1 MGFHAIVPAPPLD
14 ALVERIWDWDM
25 PSAAHRL
32 ERILPTPNA
41 GLIINLAEDQTRV
54 YDDDAGRQCSVAPGS
69 VFSGPYT
76 RSFVIDSAEQQQVM
90 GVVFR
95 PGGALPFLREPI
107 DRLSD
112 CDTGLESLAG
122 ASARALRQRLLETA
136 DPLRRLALLEG
147 WLRIRAGDARP
158 HPLVAHALEL
168 LQRTPRVARIGA
180 VIADCGVSP
189 RRFGHLFREHVGLGP
204 KRHARL
210 LRFRA
215 VVGDVHRRR
224 RVDWARVAADCGFH
238 DQPHLVHEFHA
249 FAGMTPS
256 AYLARQGPYANH
268 VPLD

>member
-25 PSAAHRL
+25 PPSAHRL

-54 YDDDAGRQCSVAPGS
+54 YDDDAGRQCSLAPGS

-90 GVVFR
+90 GVIFR
-95 PGGALPFLREPI
+95 AGGALPFFREPI

-112 CDTGLESLAG
+112 RDTGLEDLAG
-122 ASARALRQRLLETA
+122 SPARRLRQRLLEA
-136 DPLRRLALLEG
+136 PDPRRRLALLEG
-147 WLRIRAGDARP
+147 WLRARARDAQP
-158 HPLVAHALEL
+158 HPLVAHALEV
-168 LQRTPRVARIGA
+168 LQHAPQAVRIGSL
-180 VIADCGVSP
+180 VADCGISP
-189 RRFGHLFREHVGLGP
+189 RRFGELFRTHVGLGP

-210 LRFRA
+210 LRFRI
-215 VVGDVHRRR
+215 VVDDVHRRR

-238 DQPHLVHEFHA
+238 DQPHLVREFRA

-256 AYLARQGPYANH
+256 AYQARQGPWANH